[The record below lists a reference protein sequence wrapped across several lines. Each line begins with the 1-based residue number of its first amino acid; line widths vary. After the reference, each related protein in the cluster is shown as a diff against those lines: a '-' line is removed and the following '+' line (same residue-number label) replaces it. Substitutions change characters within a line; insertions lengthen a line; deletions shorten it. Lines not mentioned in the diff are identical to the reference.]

1 MKKTFLA
8 ITALAA
14 MLFAGCTSSDELTTL
29 ESIKTADNTP
39 TPVQFG
45 TYMGKTRAGIT
56 GAISS
61 AGTLYVSD
69 GDATTDKANGFGVF
83 GYLTS
88 SALATSGSPLA
99 YNVDIAPNFMY
110 NQQVKANSATP
121 TSWTYLP
128 LKYWPNGED
137 ANNSTPSNTATQQS
151 AQYLSF
157 FAYAP
162 YVPVTVGTGAVTGT
176 NTWGITALTANSA
189 TTNPTVSYTLD
200 KTNFV
205 DLLWGVRSYSSES
218 DKYGQSAGTESAPT
232 ADGAGY
238 YYNVNLVK
246 QNLAETIDFTFK
258 HALAKIGGYDNS
270 FQVVCDI
277 DGNGSSSAG
286 YGSKADATFITVT
299 SVNIRNKAGSYV
311 KSGQFDIVQG
321 KWTPSSPV
329 SVTEGELINISS
341 PAIHGNIIENT
352 VTYESGWKINGVAKS
367 GVTTSPSNLFA
378 TAAPA
383 AYFIPGGSMDL
394 LITITYVV
402 RTADSNLSTGYSE
415 VTQTIT
421 NSVNLSSLATPNKYY
436 KILVH
441 LGLTEV
447 KFSAAVADWEAA
459 SGAIDKEIWLPSNVV
474 SGS

>member
-1 MKKTFLA
+1 
-8 ITALAA
+8 
-14 MLFAGCTSSDELTTL
+14 
-29 ESIKTADNTP
+29 
-39 TPVQFG
+39 
-45 TYMGKTRAGIT
+45 
-56 GAISS
+56 
-61 AGTLYVSD
+61 
-69 GDATTDKANGFGVF
+69 
-83 GYLTS
+83 
-88 SALATSGSPLA
+88 
-99 YNVDIAPNFMY
+99 MY
-110 NQQVKANSATP
+110 NQQVKANSSTP

-128 LKYWPNGED
+128 LKYWPNGGD
-137 ANNSTPSNTATQQS
+137 SNNSSTPSNSATEQS

-162 YVPVTVGTGAVTGT
+162 YVPVTPGTGAVTGN
-176 NTWGITALTANSA
+176 NTWGITALTANNA
-189 TTNPTVSYTLD
+189 TSNPTISYTLD

-205 DLLWGVRSYSSES
+205 DLLWGVRSYSSEG
-218 DKYGQSAGTESAPT
+218 DKYGQSAGTESNPT
-232 ADGAGY
+232 ADAAGY

-246 QNLAETIDFTFK
+246 QNLTETVDFTFK
-258 HALAKIGGYDNS
+258 HALAKIGGYENS

-286 YGSKADATFITVT
+286 YGSKDDATFITVT

-352 VTYESGWKINGVAKS
+352 VTYNSGWKIDGVAKS

-447 KFSAAVADWEAA
+447 KFSATVADWEAA

-474 SGS
+474 VTP